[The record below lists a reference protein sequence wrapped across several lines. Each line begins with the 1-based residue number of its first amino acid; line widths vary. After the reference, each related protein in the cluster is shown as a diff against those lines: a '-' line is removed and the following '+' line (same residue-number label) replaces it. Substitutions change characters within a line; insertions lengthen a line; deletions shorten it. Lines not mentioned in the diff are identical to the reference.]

1 MTLSKSILGVA
12 AAAALLASA
21 CERHNLGEVR
31 AEHRGRSIQQSDA
44 KPLVEPR
51 LTDIEPSADGVSP
64 AEAAGLSVASKALG
78 EPRSAQRDI
87 QLACTAA
94 QDALNQATFA
104 SGVEWADAKLRAEQA
119 LRSAYQAVS
128 ATTEELESEQTL
140 PEVKGATPAPRG
152 RKEEER

>member
-12 AAAALLASA
+12 AVALVASA
-21 CERHNLGEVR
+21 CQRRDIGDAR
-31 AEHRGRSIQQSDA
+31 AEHRGPATQTNDY
-44 KPLVEPR
+44 KPLVEPK
-51 LTDIEPSADGVSP
+51 LTDLEPSADGVSP
-64 AEAAGLSVASKALG
+64 AEAAGLAVANKALG

-94 QDALNQATFA
+94 QDALNRATFA

-128 ATTEELESEQTL
+128 ATELEGQESV
-140 PEVKGATPAPRG
+140 PEVKGATPASREG
-152 RKEEER
+152 RR